1 MRCIRPHI
9 FAQGLFVI
17 ALLAGACTPQAP
29 DPGAQNL
36 GFEEVCTDTESG
48 ACSWDVA
55 YRARS
60 EIQVVEH
67 SSGKALEI
75 TAEDGVGFVVQEVRF
90 KAPPEE
96 SILHFSALIRTD
108 SVTGQGA
115 GLNVGVYDAD
125 SLLLQ
130 NVDMGY
136 GNLSSVTGTT
146 DWQRRTISAVI
157 SDDAASVHLGLINYG
172 SGRAVFDSATVTLQP
187 LRGRRASGFARN
199 YINVAMEHVRQG
211 SLQRDSVDLALIE
224 RKALQIAGPAS
235 TADDLYPAIRFV
247 LARLQ
252 DHHSFLM
259 TARERTLWEG
269 DDSDQDAGAIE
280 EVDFSTVN
288 WAGTNALIAVPGF
301 HSNDPRHI
309 QAFADTLQAQLRQF
323 SDSGATGWI
332 IDLRGNDGGNMAPML
347 AGLQSLFSAD
357 TLGYLID
364 VEGNAEPW
372 GRGHAFALAEG
383 DDYVAVVDPTVPPR
397 QLPIAV
403 LYGSRTGSSGEIV
416 ILSFVGN
423 AKTRSFG
430 VPSMG
435 LTTGNGEFE
444 LPDGAY
450 MFMASTRMADRVR
463 RVYYGPVTPDVVLD
477 SEDQALDAA
486 VAWLAGQ

>member
-1 MRCIRPHI
+1 MRCTRPNI
-9 FAQGLFVI
+9 CARSLFVI
-17 ALLAGACTPQAP
+17 ALLAGACTPQTP
-29 DPGAQNL
+29 DPGALNL
-36 GFEEVCTDTESG
+36 GFEEVCTDTQSG

-90 KAPPEE
+90 EEPPVE
-96 SILHFSALIRTD
+96 STLHFSALIRTD

-146 DWQRRTISAVI
+146 DWLRRTISAVI
-157 SDDAASVHLGLINYG
+157 SDDAANVHLGLINYG
-172 SGRAVFDSATVTLQP
+172 SGRAVFDSATVTLDP
-187 LRGRRASGFARN
+187 LRGRRASRFARD
-199 YINVAMEHVRQG
+199 YIDVAMEHVRQG

-235 TADDLYPAIRFV
+235 TADHLYPAIRFV

-259 TARERTLWEG
+259 TARERSLWEG
-269 DDSDQDAGAIE
+269 DASDQDAGAIE
-280 EVDFSTVN
+280 EVDFSTASWV
-288 WAGTNALIAVPGF
+288 GTNALIAVPGF
-301 HSNDPRHI
+301 HSNDSRHI

-323 SDSGATGWI
+323 SDAGATGWI

-347 AGLQSLFSAD
+347 AGLEPLFTAD

-372 GRGHAFALAEG
+372 GRGGAFAQAEG
-383 DDYVAVVDPTVPPR
+383 EDYVAVVDQTVLPR

-423 AKTRSFG
+423 ANTRSFG
-430 VPSMG
+430 TPSMG

-450 MFMASTRMADRVR
+450 MFMASTRMADRFR
-463 RVYYGPVTPDVVLD
+463 RVYPGPVTPDVVLD
-477 SEDQALDAA
+477 SEDQALEAA
-486 VAWLAGQ
+486 AAWLAGQ